1 MPTLDDIANSDSSQ
15 QPIPEIPTQEIP
27 IEAPQSSGR
36 MQEIISKFMTAETG
50 AGAIFDYLDHPLNFA
65 KSKGLARILRGF
77 TGIFGSLSLAVI
89 DIALGTL
96 EFSKER
102 KQGVVNND
110 VSSGGGIPS

>member
-1 MPTLDDIANSDSSQ
+1 MPTLDDIANSDQLQ
-15 QPIPEIPTQEIP
+15 QPIPEMPIPEMPVQEV
-27 IEAPQSSGR
+27 QTSGR
-36 MQEIISKFMTAETG
+36 MQEIMSKFLTAETG
-50 AGAIFDYLDHPLNFA
+50 EGAIGDYIEHPLNFA

-102 KQGVVNND
+102 KGVVNND
-110 VSSGGGIPS
+110 VPSGGGFPS